1 MPSFLLA
8 TTSAAASLAFL
19 LLAYVAAHLGHWQR
33 LAPLS
38 VPAPWQALRSRVP
51 RATRRPTALGP
62 LGVIA
67 PQAAFGAAAAR
78 AFALH
83 LSRYPRWA
91 AGAAG
96 ARFACV
102 ATSQQLTQP
111 FCAQPAVCAA
121 TPPRHSSAR
130 GAHSAHRRLFERCC
144 ARRSQGAVERTHA
157 AARDALPPDPYL
169 CRSQSSGFDIHG
181 ALEGASTRRSCA
193 RPHSARAAQLWAL
206 CSACPG

>member
-8 TTSAAASLAFL
+8 TTSAAQPRL
-19 LLAYVAAHLGHWQR
+19 LSCLRGSALGHSQR

-51 RATRRPTALGP
+51 RATWRPTALGP

-91 AGAAG
+91 VGAAG

-102 ATSQQLTQP
+102 ATSQQLTKP

-130 GAHSAHRRLFERCC
+130 GAHSAHRRLCERCC

-206 CSACPG
+206 RSAFPG